1 MSTVIHH
8 SHAADDFSIP
18 YAKRGPSETRVLVGY
33 GFWLFLLTDI
43 IIFSAMFASYAV
55 LVNHTADGPKGVQL
69 FDRTD
74 VLLETAFLLLSSFTC
89 GIMALASAAENR
101 IHTYLSAG
109 ATFVLGAGFLVLE
122 LMEFSHMISAGT
134 GPTRSAFL
142 SAFFGLVGMHG
153 IHVFLGL
160 IWLMV
165 MMVQIQTIGFSK
177 MVQRRLHCF
186 NLFWHALDIVW
197 IGVFTIVYLGAK

>member
-8 SHAADDFSIP
+8 SHVAEEVIP
-18 YAKRGPSETRVLVGY
+18 YAKRGPAEAHVLVGY

-55 LVNHTADGPKGVQL
+55 LVNHTAGGPKGTQL
-69 FDRTD
+69 FNRSD
-74 VLLETAFLLLSSFTC
+74 VLLETAFLLFSSFTC
-89 GIMALASAAENR
+89 GIMALASTAENR
-101 IHTYLSAG
+101 THTYLAAG
-109 ATFVLGAGFLVLE
+109 VTSVLGAGFLVLE
-122 LMEFSHMISAGT
+122 LMEFSHMVTIGAG
-134 GPTRSAFL
+134 PSRSAFL

-153 IHVFLGL
+153 LHVFLGL

-165 MMVQIQTIGFSK
+165 MMIQVQTIGFSK
-177 MVQRRLHCF
+177 MIQRRLHCF